1 MADKPTPKAP
11 PRNDFTSDALYR
23 NSRATELQGRDQDF
37 VYESFS
43 TDPGSPAYIGTRLT
57 PHERGNPATGFVM
70 VGPWEVVHSQTDKG
84 VRALEPRTDQGA
96 AVDTVARYG
105 RQITC
110 RIPRKEHAKYVV
122 AENAYQEMIEKQIYE
137 PDRIRTGQT
146 SLTTVVSKDENAD
159 HMQLLRAGGHPMPGG
174 Q

>member
-1 MADKPTPKAP
+1 MADKPAPPKVP
-11 PRNDFTSDALYR
+11 PRNDFTSDTLYR

-43 TDPGSPAYIGTRLT
+43 TDPASPAYIGNRLT
-57 PHERGNPATGFVM
+57 QHERGNAATGYVM
-70 VGPWEVVHSQTDKG
+70 VGAWEVVHSQTDKN
-84 VRALEPRTDQGA
+84 VRALDPRTDQGA

-110 RIPRKEHAKYVV
+110 RIPRREYAKYQL
-122 AENAYQEMIEKQIYE
+122 AEAAYQEMIEKQIYE
-137 PDRIRTGQT
+137 PDRIRGGQT

-159 HMQLLRAGGHPMPGG
+159 HIDLLRRGGHPMPGG
-174 Q
+174 